1 VQAIYLIHVILEEG
15 VDNKDII
22 YHDIRQYDNTDTG
35 DYVHFPVLRPNKTVI
50 VDKNVG

>member
-1 VQAIYLIHVILEEG
+1 VQAIYLIHVTLKEG
-15 VDNKDII
+15 VDNKNII
-22 YHDIRQYDNTDTG
+22 YHGIGQYNNTDIC